1 MKKLLSL
8 LMAALFALT
17 LSVPTFAEDK
27 PASGTKDAASAEAK
41 KKSKKEKEKEKKAAD
56 AKKAEAA
63 ATAEKKK

>member
-8 LMAALFALT
+8 LMAGLFALT

-27 PASGTKDAASAEAK
+27 PASGTKDATSAEAK
-41 KKSKKEKEKEKKAAD
+41 KKSKKEKEKKAAD

-63 ATAEKKK
+63 ATTEKKK